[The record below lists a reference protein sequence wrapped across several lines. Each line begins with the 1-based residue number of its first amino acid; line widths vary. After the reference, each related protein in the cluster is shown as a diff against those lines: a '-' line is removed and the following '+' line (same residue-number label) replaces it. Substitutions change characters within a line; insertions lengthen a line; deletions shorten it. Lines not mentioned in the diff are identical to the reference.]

1 MAHNIGEEIAGQY
14 LKVCRNCD
22 FVEYNLYTTE
32 AQGEIDVV
40 GIDTKN
46 KRVFVCE
53 VAIHL
58 GGLQY
63 NKNGQPDNYER
74 FLKKFE
80 KDIFYANSRFDDTYE
95 KVYMLWS
102 PVVRNSKEGAKY
114 NQLKDVERVKE
125 NLKHLHNIDLELIIN
140 KRFLDCLDEL
150 RAYAGKQTEE
160 LKSPILRFMQI
171 EYRLDIH
178 VTRELSKDMNK
189 GTSMT

>member
-63 NKNGQPDNYER
+63 TKDRQPDNYAR

-80 KDIFYANSRFDDTYE
+80 KDIFYANSRFDDSYE

-102 PVVRNSKEGAKY
+102 PIVRNSKAGSKH
-114 NQLKDVERVKE
+114 NQLKDVERVKQD
-125 NLKHLHNIDLELIIN
+125 LKQLHDVDLELIIS
-140 KRFLDCLDEL
+140 KQFLDCLDEL
-150 RAYAGKQTEE
+150 RLYAGKQTEE

-171 EYRLDIH
+171 EYRLGIH
-178 VTRELSKDMNK
+178 VTRRLASGED
-189 GTSMT
+189 